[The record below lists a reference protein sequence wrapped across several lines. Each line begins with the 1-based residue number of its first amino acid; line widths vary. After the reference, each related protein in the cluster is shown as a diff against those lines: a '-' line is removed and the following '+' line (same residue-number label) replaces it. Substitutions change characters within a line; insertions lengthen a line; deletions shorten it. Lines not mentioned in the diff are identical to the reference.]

1 MNSIAS
7 KVWETLY
14 PDRRPWDQLPEA
26 TQQEWSR
33 MTDIVVDLTG
43 ARELRDALERV
54 INHGHADDCLFLNRA
69 NGECDCGV
77 DDASAIIN
85 KSREVLG

>member
-43 ARELRDALERV
+43 ARELRDALSVVYDLPSNCPCQLSNDV
-54 INHGHADDCLFLNRA
+54 IAAWDDVGMALVRA
-69 NGECDCGV
+69 
-77 DDASAIIN
+77 
-85 KSREVLG
+85 KEVLG

>member
-1 MNSIAS
+1 MTTIAS

-33 MTDIVVDLTG
+33 MVDIVVDLTG
-43 ARELRDALERV
+43 ARELRDALDALLDCEPRQKDDLER
-54 INHGHADDCLFLNRA
+54 IAYRLGRESLTKA
-69 NGECDCGV
+69 
-77 DDASAIIN
+77 
-85 KSREVLG
+85 KEVLG

>member
-33 MTDIVVDLTG
+33 MVDIVVDLTG
-43 ARELRDALERV
+43 ARELREACEMMIIGICAAAIPHPGERATASLAVSEARKAL
-54 INHGHADDCLFLNRA
+54 ARA
-69 NGECDCGV
+69 
-77 DDASAIIN
+77 
-85 KSREVLG
+85 KEVLG

>member
-43 ARELRDALERV
+43 ARELQNALSLQQELYDV
-54 INHGHADDCLFLNRA
+54 GLIGASHKLLRA
-69 NGECDCGV
+69 V
-77 DDASAIIN
+77 DE
-85 KSREVLG
+85 SRKQALARAKEVLG

>member
-43 ARELRDALERV
+43 ARELRDALKKCAGVCSGEV
-54 INHGHADDCLFLNRA
+54 MNK
-69 NGECDCGV
+69 NGLI
-77 DDASAIIN
+77 DALESARSALT
-85 KSREVLG
+85 KAKEVLG

>member
-33 MTDIVVDLTG
+33 MVDIVVDLTG
-43 ARELRDALERV
+43 ARELQNALSLQQELYEV
-54 INHGHADDCLFLNRA
+54 GLIGASDKLLRA
-69 NGECDCGV
+69 V
-77 DDASAIIN
+77 D
-85 KSREVLG
+85 KSRKQALTRAKEVLG

>member
-33 MTDIVVDLTG
+33 MVDIVVNLTG
-43 ARELRDALERV
+43 ARELRDALSLQQELYDV
-54 INHGHADDCLFLNRA
+54 GLIGAGYKLLRA
-69 NGECDCGV
+69 V
-77 DDASAIIN
+77 DE
-85 KSREVLG
+85 SRKQALARAKEVLG